1 MSVRRASGKITNIS
15 HVCEVELSPRISS
28 ITRTFNSGFPL
39 VREIHEVPLDFVPS
53 VCFSPLR
60 MVLSV
65 CFLAR
70 AVRCYALPRGQRRF
84 GQWTV
89 VHASRIR
96 AISSIET
103 GQGPM
108 GDHQR
113 CGNETRTLCLVP
125 KCPPRLLGAGSTNK
139 KRGLKGALGG
149 WVVAWARG
157 RVGWRARWGC
167 EGGCVASGHGARV
180 GEGWSTPRV
189 LTAWEGRVCVA

>member
-39 VREIHEVPLDFVPS
+39 VREIHEVPLDLSPS

-70 AVRCYALPRGQRRF
+70 AVRCYALPRGQRCF

-125 KCPPRLLGAGSTNK
+125 KGPRGCWAREAPTRKEAS
-139 KRGLKGALGG
+139 RGPWVGG
-149 WVVAWARG
+149 WWHGQGAVWAGAHGGAARADAWRRG
-157 RVGWRARWGC
+157 TVRG
-167 EGGCVASGHGARV
+167 
-180 GEGWSTPRV
+180 
-189 LTAWEGRVCVA
+189 

>member
-39 VREIHEVPLDFVPS
+39 VREIHEVPLDFSPS

-70 AVRCYALPRGQRRF
+70 AVRCYALPRGQRCF

-103 GQGPM
+103 GQEPM

-125 KCPPRLLGAGSTNK
+125 KCPAAAGRGK
-139 KRGLKGALGG
+139 HQQEKRPQGGLG
-149 WVVAWARG
+149 WVGGGMGEGPCGLMRTVGPRG
-157 RVGWRARWGC
+157 RCMAWGRVRGWRRL
-167 EGGCVASGHGARV
+167 VH
-180 GEGWSTPRV
+180 PRV
-189 LTAWEGRVCVA
+189 LTAWEGRLCAA

>member
-1 MSVRRASGKITNIS
+1 MLSVMSVRRASGKITNIS
-15 HVCEVELSPRISS
+15 HVCEVELSLRISS

-70 AVRCYALPRGQRRF
+70 AVRCYALPRGQRCF

-103 GQGPM
+103 GQEPM

-125 KCPPRLLGAGSTNK
+125 KCPRGCWAREAPAS
-139 KRGLKGALGG
+139 RGLGW
-149 WVVAWARG
+149 WVVTWAMG
-157 RVGWRARWGC
+157 PCGLAHTVG
-167 EGGCVASGHGARV
+167 
-180 GEGWSTPRV
+180 
-189 LTAWEGRVCVA
+189 L